1 MKVQT
6 TPWPC
11 RNLSWHLALES
22 SYSTQH
28 HVAEK
33 AVKRFNSSITLS
45 HRKSSNMGQ
54 IADSHTQCKDE
65 DANFVSG
72 LAVLKYFIGI
82 FVCI

>member
-1 MKVQT
+1 M
-6 TPWPC
+6 
-11 RNLSWHLALES
+11 
-22 SYSTQH
+22 
-28 HVAEK
+28 AEK
-33 AVKRFNSSITLS
+33 KQSRDLTAALLFLTESQV
-45 HRKSSNMGQ
+45 NMGQ